1 MEAVDRHNAQ
11 LICPATIGEVSGQ
24 HVLVSFDGWSGNFDY
39 WTRYDSRDLFPVGWC
54 KLAGHALQSPGPA
67 AVQRLNLTPTKMP
80 TAPPKQTDLS
90 SSAGGMASP
99 QPLQSSASLPSLIS
113 PPPPLPRLTVITTT
127 REDGSPQTI
136 IKTTTTGDS
145 TRSTPTYGSE
155 TKTSVLN
162 NGSGSSY
169 PILVPKPSGDTDG
182 GESVERKHKKSKKH
196 KRRASKESHRRHTGE
211 GEFLHQ
217 SVSLHNSAKPPK
229 LVIRNRSG
237 DFSSTQTSELFVDTM
252 DSSPPPLSAPFSTK
266 FSSTPHSLGDS
277 PGNGNP
283 NNNLNKNCDSQS
295 IFPTSEQP
303 RGQMASHSTVSPASM
318 DLGPC
323 PLPNVQEWS
332 TDDVYNYLVLKDS
345 SLVDVANLFKQQ
357 EIDGP
362 ALLLVDM
369 DTMRNLL
376 NMKIGPALKVDDILS
391 RLKRGHL

>member
-1 MEAVDRHNAQ
+1 MKALRRYHIQSESNERLLLTLTGVRRKGGIRHSVPNR
-11 LICPATIGEVSGQ
+11 
-24 HVLVSFDGWSGNFDY
+24 F
-39 WTRYDSRDLFPVGWC
+39 
-54 KLAGHALQSPGPA
+54 
-67 AVQRLNLTPTKMP
+67 LTKSDH
-80 TAPPKQTDLS
+80 KS
-90 SSAGGMASP
+90 GGMASP
-99 QPLQSSASLPSLIS
+99 QLLQPSASLPSLIS

-136 IKTTTTGDS
+136 IKTATTGDS
-145 TRSTPTYGSE
+145 TKSTPTYGSE
-155 TKTSVLN
+155 VKTSVLN

-169 PILVPKPSGDTDG
+169 SILVPKPSGDTDG

-196 KRRASKESHRRHTGE
+196 KRRASKESHRRHTEE
-211 GEFLHQ
+211 GEFSHQ
-217 SVSLHNSAKPPK
+217 SVSLHDSAKPPK

-266 FSSTPHSLGDS
+266 FSSPPHSLGDS

-283 NNNLNKNCDSQS
+283 NNNSNQNCDSQS

-332 TDDVYNYLVLKDS
+332 TDDVYNYLVSKDS
-345 SLVDVANLFKQQ
+345 SLVDVANLFRQQ